1 MSMTHPLK
9 HTTRFALATLSAGLA
24 ATALAQF
31 APAALPTQTPSTTLP
46 AAAQGAAVPGTPQG
60 TLQGTPQAGLVQ
72 LPTLTA
78 RPDLGAAD
86 AQRDMRTPLRAP
98 KPQAPSQFQRFV
110 QESTGKFLP
119 HFGVSLFENPLAYAA
134 DAAAPAPG
142 EYVLGPGDEVRVQ
155 IWGAVDFAGNQTLDR
170 NGQISLPK
178 IGTVNLSG
186 VQVKDLE
193 STLRKHV
200 GTVFTNVTVNAA
212 LGKLRGIT
220 VYVVGQAQQPGT
232 YNLSSLSTLVNAVFA
247 SGGPGNNGSMRAIEL
262 KRNGKTV
269 TVLDLYDFIGAGD
282 KSKDV
287 ALQPGDVIV
296 IPPAGP
302 RIALTGATDHGAI
315 YEIRPGTTVKDIL
328 SLGGGLPALA
338 SSQNALVERINPQQA
353 NAPRQVSQ
361 LTLSAQGL
369 AQTLRDGD
377 IVTLLPMSPAFSN
390 AVTLQGNVAQ
400 PLRHAWT
407 PGMRVLDLIPD
418 RDALISPDFY
428 KRRNQLVQNRT
439 ATLKAQGFTAE
450 QIQAIERAQLQPD
463 DVALTTEI
471 ITRNPL
477 FGQQAMGQQPSSTAA
492 PQGQPNNP
500 ANAQAAAPVGNSQI
514 EQDLQTQRERQA
526 LERQAYTQRNAI
538 DRVRGFSE
546 QINWDYAVI
555 ERLNKAE
562 LRTELIPF
570 NLGKAIIQ
578 KDPAHNLQLQ
588 PGDVITIMTSADL
601 RLPTERQSRLV
612 RIEGEVLAPGVYQAL
627 PGETLPQ
634 LVQRVGGLTPQAY
647 LFGAEFTRESVR
659 KQQQQNLDQLI
670 RRLEAQMQSA
680 GATLAANLT
689 GERALQASTLQQQQ
703 QQQMKAQIDRLKNL
717 RSKGRVALELD
728 PAKTAK
734 MPAAAPAQAAGKPL
748 IASDSAPGE
757 VSLPLLQYIPSLPLE
772 DGDAFMVPSQPAFV
786 AAAGSVNSDNVF
798 VYKTGKTVG
807 DIIRAA
813 GLAEDAEPSEA
824 FVLRAD
830 GSVLSRRSTGW
841 FSTFEGTRIMPG
853 DTVLVP
859 PKVDRENSY
868 NFVVRALR
876 DWTQIFSN
884 LGIGA
889 AAIKTLKN

>member
-1 MSMTHPLK
+1 MMPL
-9 HTTRFALATLSAGLA
+9 
-24 ATALAQF
+24 
-31 APAALPTQTPSTTLP
+31 P
-46 AAAQGAAVPGTPQG
+46 
-60 TLQGTPQAGLVQ
+60 GLVQ
-72 LPTLTA
+72 LPSLSA

-86 AQRDMRTPLRAP
+86 APRDQRTPLRAP
-98 KPQAPSQFQRFV
+98 KPQSPSQFQRFV
-110 QESTGKFLP
+110 QESTGKLLP
-119 HFGVSLFENPLAYAA
+119 HFGATLFENPLAYAA
-134 DAAAPAPG
+134 DAAAPAPA

-170 NGQISLPK
+170 NGQINLPK
-178 IGTVNLSG
+178 IGAVNLSG

-193 STLRKHV
+193 ATLRKQV
-200 GTVFTNVTVNAA
+200 GTVFTNVNVNAA

-262 KRNGKTV
+262 KRGGKTV
-269 TVLDLYDFIGAGD
+269 TVLDLYDFIGKGD

-296 IPPAGP
+296 VPPAGG
-302 RIALTGATDHGAI
+302 RIALTGVTDHGAI
-315 YEIRPGTTVKDIL
+315 YEIKPGTTVQDIFA
-328 SLGGGLPALA
+328 LGGGVPALA
-338 SSQNALVERINPQQA
+338 SAQNALVERIDPQQA
-353 NAPRQVSQ
+353 NAPRQVSK

-369 AQTLRDGD
+369 SQVLRDGD
-377 IVTLLPMSPAFSN
+377 IITLLPMSPAFSN
-390 AVTLQGNVAQ
+390 AVTLQGSVAQ

-418 RDALISPDFY
+418 REALISPDFY

-439 ATLKAQGFTAE
+439 ASLKAQGFTAE
-450 QIQAIERAQLQPD
+450 QIQAMERAQLLPD
-463 DVALTTEI
+463 DVSLTTEI

-477 FGQQAMGQQPSSTAA
+477 FGQQSMGQQASQAGAA
-492 PQGQPNNP
+492 QPGQSNNQG
-500 ANAQAAAPVGNSQI
+500 NAQQSAASGSNPLA
-514 EQDLQTQRERQA
+514 EQDLQVLRERQI
-526 LERQAYTQRNAI
+526 LERQAYSQRNAI
-538 DRVRGFSE
+538 DRVRGFTD

-588 PGDVITIMTSADL
+588 PGDVVTIMSSADL

-612 RIEGEVLAPGVYQAL
+612 RIEGEVVAPGVYQAL

-647 LFGAEFTRESVR
+647 LYGAEFTRESVR
-659 KQQQQNLDQLI
+659 KQQQQNLEQLV

-689 GERALQASTLQQQQ
+689 GERALQATTLQQQQ
-703 QQQMKAQIDRLKNL
+703 QQQMKAQIDRLKTL

-728 PAKTAK
+728 PGKTAK
-734 MPAAAPAQAAGKPL
+734 MPTATAAEPSGKPL
-748 IASDSAPGE
+748 IASGTTAAE
-757 VSLPLLQYIPSLPLE
+757 VSLSLLQYIPNLPLE

-786 AAAGSVNSDNVF
+786 AAAGSVNNDNVF

-813 GLAEDAEPSEA
+813 GLSEDAEPTEA

-841 FSTFEGTRIMPG
+841 FNTFEGTRIMPG
-853 DTVLVP
+853 DTVVVP
-859 PKVDRENSY
+859 PKVDRENNY

-889 AAIKTLKN
+889 AAIKTLRN